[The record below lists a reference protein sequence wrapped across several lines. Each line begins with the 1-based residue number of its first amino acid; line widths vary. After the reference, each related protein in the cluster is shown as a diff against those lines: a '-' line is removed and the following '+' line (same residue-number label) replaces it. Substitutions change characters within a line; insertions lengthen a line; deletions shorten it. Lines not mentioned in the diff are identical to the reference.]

1 LAVHGQGDQDHGKP
15 RAAKPQPSPN
25 RNGLPCPSFNTES
38 TEITEN
44 HRGKAMRRIESVHAA
59 GSIVSIIG
67 RRLDLIE

>member
-1 LAVHGQGDQDHGKP
+1 MDGFETADRH

-44 HRGKAMRRIESVHAA
+44 HRGKAMRRIESVNAA
-59 GSIVSIIG
+59 WSIVSIIG
-67 RRLDLIE
+67 RRLDIIE